1 MRILLVRHGETEWN
15 RTRRFQGQ
23 TDVPLNEHGRAQARA
38 LAQRLSSVEF
48 SHVVSSDLSRAR
60 ETAQIITEGRGLTLA
75 EDSDWRELALGDLE
89 GLYADEVIAQHP
101 EVMKIWK
108 RAPQEVTMPGGEAL
122 GPMQDRVWAAFQR
135 LPDLK
140 SDEVALVVAH
150 GFALI
155 SLLCRI
161 LRIELAA
168 FRHLWLDSTGISE
181 LERTPERTIVRRIN
195 DTAHLENGV

>member
-15 RTRRFQGQ
+15 KTRRFQGQ
-23 TDVPLNEHGRAQARA
+23 TDVPLNDHGRAQARA
-38 LAQRLSSVEF
+38 LAKRLAPIEF

-60 ETAQIITEGRGLTLA
+60 ETAEIITAGRGLTLTQ
-75 EDSDWRELALGDLE
+75 DPDWRELALGDLE

-122 GPMQDRVWAAFQR
+122 GPMQERVWSAFER
-135 LPDLK
+135 LPAL
-140 SDEVALVVAH
+140 EEGQTALVVAH

-155 SLLCRI
+155 SLLCRV
-161 LRIELAA
+161 LSIELAA

-181 LERTPERTIVRRIN
+181 LERTSERTIVRRIN
-195 DTAHLENGV
+195 DTAHLEKGV